1 LADSE
6 ALPKN
11 GNTLTIAKE
20 ATSKDERRLAAVM
33 FTDLVGY
40 TALTQEDEP
49 LALEVLEKQKAV
61 LRPIFERHLGREIK
75 TIGDAF
81 LVEFAS
87 ALDAVR
93 CAVDIQRTL
102 QEEKSLSS
110 AGKEIKLRIGI
121 HLGDVVHREGDVFG
135 DAVNIAS
142 RVQPLAE
149 PGGICISR
157 QVYDQVWNKV
167 DCEII
172 ELGKQELK
180 NVQSPIEVYSILPE
194 RESPS
199 VPEVV
204 QHAPPAVQL
213 QEPRWLT
220 SLVARTAELAKLKA
234 AYENALT
241 GRSSVVSVQGET
253 GVGKTRLMQ
262 ELAVYARSNNAVVL
276 SGSASEDG
284 LPYAPWIEITRQY
297 VAQAPKELLRR
308 MLGPN
313 ASELAKLVPDI
324 VAKLGT
330 VPASKSLGEQQ
341 DKMRFYEAITQFFI
355 TICKDAPLLL
365 LFDDMEYADQSSLD
379 LLEYFVRRSSNL
391 RVLTVCSL
399 PAEHE
404 LKPSSPLEQTLMKF
418 NKQRLLESVTVK
430 NLNSDETTNLIKQ
443 TFGEQTVSTDFAD
456 LVYQRTGGNP
466 FFVEEVL
473 RSLVEDGT
481 IFRTEKGWDRKPI
494 QEIVIPRSV
503 KNTLKSRLTKLDPET
518 LNTMTIAAVAGSE
531 FDFEVLRDTSQLN
544 EDALLDN
551 IERALSAGIMLE
563 MPHQPNRFKFADD
576 LIRGLLLDELSQIR
590 RAKSHLRTAEAME
603 KQYAQK
609 LESHAEAIAN
619 HFSEG
624 GDAERTIKYS
634 IMAGDRNRAIHAY
647 EQAIANYKRALDA
660 IGTEGGRD
668 QEKAA
673 IYEKLGACYDLA
685 SQFQNGIRSYEQAL
699 KAFEKLDD
707 FKSCARILPGLASL
721 VYRIKGTREALLLLR
736 GSLKYVEETPESFEA
751 ASMYSM
757 LSSLL
762 AVADEYDEGNVWT
775 KRALEAGEK
784 SGNFAAVANALQNT
798 GASLLD
804 TGRIDEG
811 LPLLVRGLEVALQH
825 DLYREATL
833 SLLNLTF
840 YTCPRDL
847 SKARDFASRLLDLST
862 GENHLFG
869 QATGLAMLSVL
880 DWLGGNWTRALE
892 ETTKAFEIQERL
904 GFKGVAF
911 VAEAWRG
918 RLHLG
923 MGGME
928 EAEKYLQL
936 ALARQDPAIGSVV
949 ETNLGLGELRLE
961 QGREEEARAHF
972 EKCVGAF
979 KDAEFT
985 TMPVLHIETL
995 MHLTSIYA
1003 SHNEPEKARK
1013 MCEWAKRLAETL
1025 KGDAG
1030 LAIASQA
1037 EASLL
1042 LANGDGKGAHEAYL
1056 KSLGLWEKAGWPCY
1070 RAKALVAY
1078 SEALAQGNPEESR
1091 KRLEQAAEIFGKL
1104 GAKRDIERIEA
1115 KLNAS

>member
-1 LADSE
+1 M
-6 ALPKN
+6 PKN
-11 GNTLTIAKE
+11 GDTLALVKE

-40 TALTQEDEP
+40 TALTQENEP
-49 LALEVLEKQKAV
+49 LALEVLEKQKVV
-61 LRPIFERHLGREIK
+61 LRPIFERHRGQEVK

-87 ALDAVR
+87 ALEATQ
-93 CAVDIQRTL
+93 CAIDIQKTL
-102 QEEKSLSS
+102 QEEKSLSYS
-110 AGKEIKLRIGI
+110 GKEIKLRIGI

-157 QVYDQVWNKV
+157 QVYDQVWNKL

-180 NVQSPIEVYSILPE
+180 NVQSPIEVYSILPQ
-194 RESPS
+194 RENLS

-204 QHAPPAVQL
+204 QHAPPAAQL

-220 SLVARTAELAKLKA
+220 SLVARRVELTKLKA
-234 AYENALT
+234 AYESALT
-241 GRSSVVSVQGET
+241 SRSSVVAVQGET

-262 ELAVYARSNNAVVL
+262 ELAVYAQSKNGVVL

-297 VAQAPKELLRR
+297 VAQTPKELLRR

-365 LFDDMEYADQSSLD
+365 IFDDMEYADQSSLD

-443 TFGEQTVSTDFAD
+443 TFGEQTVSTEFAD
-456 LVYQRTGGNP
+456 LIYQRTGGNP

-481 IFRTEKGWDRKPI
+481 IFQTEKGWDRKPI
-494 QEIVIPRSV
+494 QEIMIPRSV

-531 FDFEVLRDTSQLN
+531 FDFEVLRETSQLS
-544 EDALLDN
+544 EDALLDK
-551 IERALSAGIMLE
+551 IERALSAGIILE
-563 MPHQPNRFKFADD
+563 MPHQLNRFKFADD

-590 RAKSHLRTAEAME
+590 RAKSHLKIAEAME
-603 KQYAQK
+603 KQYVK
-609 LESHAEAIAN
+609 NLESQAETIAN

-634 IMAGDRNRAIHAY
+634 IMAGDRNRTIHAY

-660 IGTEGGRD
+660 VGAEEGRD

-685 SQFQNGIRSYEQAL
+685 SQFQNGIQLYEQAL
-699 KAFEKLDD
+699 NAFEKLHD

-721 VYRIKGTREALLLLR
+721 VYRVKGTREALLLSR
-736 GSLKYVEETPESFEA
+736 GSLKYVEETPQSFEA
-751 ASMYSM
+751 AAMYSM
-757 LSSLL
+757 LSNLL
-762 AVADEYDEGNVWT
+762 AVANEYDEANVWT
-775 KRALEAGEK
+775 KRAHEAGEK
-784 SGNFAAVANALQNT
+784 SGNFAAVANALEIMGT
-798 GASLLD
+798 SLVD

-811 LPLLVRGLEVALQH
+811 LPLLERSLEVALQH
-825 DLYREATL
+825 DLYRKQPTI
-833 SLLNLTF
+833 
-840 YTCPRDL
+840 
-847 SKARDFASRLLDLST
+847 LST
-862 GENHLFG
+862 WHSSH
-869 QATGLAMLSVL
+869 AP
-880 DWLGGNWTRALE
+880 
-892 ETTKAFEIQERL
+892 ETCR
-904 GFKGVAF
+904 
-911 VAEAWRG
+911 
-918 RLHLG
+918 
-923 MGGME
+923 
-928 EAEKYLQL
+928 
-936 ALARQDPAIGSVV
+936 
-949 ETNLGLGELRLE
+949 RLE
-961 QGREEEARAHF
+961 TSHLVLWTWPPVRITCTAKPLAWLCCPFSIGLEVIGRGH
-972 EKCVGAF
+972 
-979 KDAEFT
+979 
-985 TMPVLHIETL
+985 
-995 MHLTSIYA
+995 
-1003 SHNEPEKARK
+1003 
-1013 MCEWAKRLAETL
+1013 
-1025 KGDAG
+1025 
-1030 LAIASQA
+1030 
-1037 EASLL
+1037 
-1042 LANGDGKGAHEAYL
+1042 
-1056 KSLGLWEKAGWPCY
+1056 
-1070 RAKALVAY
+1070 
-1078 SEALAQGNPEESR
+1078 
-1091 KRLEQAAEIFGKL
+1091 
-1104 GAKRDIERIEA
+1104 
-1115 KLNAS
+1115 